1 MMRVLDR
8 LREATSAAFEGT
20 QVLFAYLF
28 GSQATGRTH
37 HWSDVDIAVYMEPG
51 WDGDRLEA
59 MLDFA
64 RRVEDSARVGNV
76 EVLVLNGAP
85 LRLQGRVIRQGNVI
99 YSRDEPGRVAWES
112 RTFREFV
119 DFEYHGRQMD
129 LEHLRAIAE
138 GKA

>member
-1 MMRVLDR
+1 MPQLLDQ
-8 LREATSAAFEGT
+8 LREATPTAFGDT
-20 QVLFAYLF
+20 PVIFAYLF

-37 HWSDVDIAVYMEPG
+37 RWSDVDIAVCMEPG
-51 WDGDRLEA
+51 WDRDRLEA
-59 MLDFA
+59 MLDLA
-64 RRVEDSARVGNV
+64 RRLEDSARVGNV

-85 LRLQGRVIRQGNVI
+85 LRLQGRVIREGKVI
-99 YSRDEPGRVAWES
+99 YSRNEPGRVAWES

-129 LEHLRAIAE
+129 LEHLRVIAE

>member
-1 MMRVLDR
+1 MTQLLDK
-8 LREATSAAFEGT
+8 LREATATAFGDT
-20 QVLFAYLF
+20 PVIFAYLF

-37 HWSDVDIAVYMEPG
+37 RWSDVDIAVCMEPE
-51 WDGDRLEA
+51 WNGDRLET
-59 MLDFA
+59 MLDLA
-64 RRVEDSARVGNV
+64 GRLEDSARVGKV

-85 LRLQGRVIRQGNVI
+85 LRLQGRVIREGKII

-129 LEHLRAIAE
+129 LEYLRAISE